1 MKCRSAVIYLS
12 RIDASPEVN
21 GRVVTISRRTGQ
33 VRAVED
39 SANGGERGSTLI
51 SAPCEASTPRPNT
64 MFPVPHPTDIP
75 SHEPLNYFSI
85 EGGGGTTDR
94 DTACLTR
101 LIFSFLMPLRFING
115 GNDLWA
121 ARFVLGSPSNQ
132 GDNHDPSCRCS
143 SFFFFLLRK
152 ILFECF
158 SSRVGAPRMKLGDDG
173 LVKGGQTRSELFSRT
188 KDRKI
193 YSSLSTVLIPISPFF
208 SINPYGKVCAV
219 PGVQTYIFFFTRKS
233 GNLSQMYRECTRRG
247 SVFGKGSRAIF
258 HSERSAAIPARGS
271 LSETGV

>member
-1 MKCRSAVIYLS
+1 MYRPSLVKCRSAVIYLS

-219 PGVQTYIFFFTRKS
+219 PGV
-233 GNLSQMYRECTRRG
+233 
-247 SVFGKGSRAIF
+247 
-258 HSERSAAIPARGS
+258 
-271 LSETGV
+271 